1 MKIKLKTK
9 DTVLLGLFISLKII
23 LARVAQISLFNNF
36 LRISFG
42 FIVTGLTAYLYGPWV
57 TCAMGVAADL
67 LGFFLFPQ
75 TAPFFPG
82 YTLTA
87 ALGGFTYGYF
97 MHYKKTRGKI
107 SLSHIVM
114 ANSIVS
120 LLFHGLLNT
129 YWLSLTNGKAFMS
142 ILPLR
147 LMKNVAMIPI
157 ECAILYFTLKYL
169 TVHLNAFRTKEAS

>member
-1 MKIKLKTK
+1 MKNNLQTK

-23 LARVAQISLFNNF
+23 LARVAQITLFNNF

-42 FIVTGLTAYLYGPWV
+42 FIVSGLTAYLYGPWI
-57 TCAMGVAADL
+57 TCAMGAAADI

-75 TAPFFPG
+75 TSPFFPG

-97 MHYKKTRGKI
+97 MHYKKMKGKI
-107 SLSHIVM
+107 SLPHIVM
-114 ANSIVS
+114 ANAFVNLI
-120 LLFHGLLNT
+120 LHGLLNT
-129 YWLSLTNGKAFMS
+129 YWLSLTNGKAFMAL
-142 ILPLR
+142 LPLR
-147 LMKNVAMIPI
+147 LAKNFAIIPI

-169 TVHLNAFRTKEAS
+169 TIHLNAFRTKEV